1 MRANFAKAAATGD
14 EAPLYFYSHLFLSHP
29 ETRQLFPVS
38 MAHQRDRLFA
48 ALGDVVARVDDLEAL
63 VPILQQLGRDHRK
76 FGTLAAHYPAVG
88 ASLIA
93 TLEHFDDAWTPELAK
108 SWSEAYD
115 VVATVMIDAAEAAA
129 EQPAWWEADVVGHER
144 RTIDVAVLQIRPRA
158 RFDYAAG
165 QSVSLETDVRPKLWR
180 YYSPANAPRPGSAW
194 GGGRRLRR
202 APPPPPGGGLPPP
215 PPPAPGPGGL
225 GGPHAGAGGGGPV
238 SSALVRRVGVGDVL
252 RLGPPVGHLVL
263 HEDADRDLLL
273 VAGGLGLA
281 PLKALI
287 DHVARKGPARRVD
300 LYVGFRTEDP
310 IYDRADLQRPE
321 QEHPWLTVT
330 FAVPEEK
337 ISGLGHGDIGD
348 VVMRHGPWN
357 SRQVCVAG
365 PAVMVEDTV
374 ARLVQSGVP
383 TQRISSEVF
392 APSRPGPSVDGEVTE

>member
-1 MRANFAKAAATGD
+1 VDIPAMRANFAKAAATGD

-29 ETRQLFPVS
+29 EARALFPVS

-76 FGTLAAHYPAVG
+76 FGTVAAHYPAVG
-88 ASLIA
+88 ASLLA
-93 TLEHFDDAWTPELAK
+93 TLEHFDDEWTPELAK

-115 VVATVMIDAAEAAA
+115 VVATVMIEAAEAAA
-129 EQPAWWEADVVGHER
+129 EEPPWWEADVVGHER
-144 RTIDVAVLQIRPRA
+144 RTIDVAVLQVRPRA

-165 QSVSLETDVRPKLWR
+165 QSVSLETDLRPKLWR
-180 YYSPANAPRPGSAW
+180 YYSPANAPRPD
-194 GGGRRLRR
+194 
-202 APPPPPGGGLPPP
+202 GLMEIHVK
-215 PPPAPGPGGL
+215 ARD
-225 GGPHAGAGGGGPV
+225 GGPV

-263 HEDADRDLLL
+263 HDDSDRDLLL

-287 DHVARKGPARRVD
+287 DHVARKGPPRRVD
-300 LYVGFRTEDP
+300 LFAGFRSEDQ
-310 IYDRADLQRPE
+310 IYDRADLQRLE

-330 FAVPEEK
+330 FAVSEDK
-337 ISGLGHGDIGD
+337 ISGLEHGDIGD
-348 VVMRHGPWN
+348 VLMRHGPWN
-357 SRQVCVAG
+357 SREICVAG

-374 ARLVQSGVP
+374 SRLIASGVP
-383 TQRISSEVF
+383 NRRISSEVF

>member
-1 MRANFAKAAATGD
+1 VDIPAMRANFAKAAATGD

-29 ETRQLFPVS
+29 ETRALFPVS

-63 VPILQQLGRDHRK
+63 VPILRQLGRDHRK
-76 FGTLAAHYPAVG
+76 FGTVAAHYPAVG
-88 ASLIA
+88 GSLLA
-93 TLEHFDDAWTPELAK
+93 TLEHFDDEWTPELAK
-108 SWSEAYD
+108 DWTEAYTL
-115 VVATVMIDAAEAAA
+115 VAEVMIEAADAAA
-129 EQPAWWEADVVGHER
+129 EQPAWWDADVVAHER
-144 RTIDVAVLQIRPRA
+144 RTIDVAVLQVRPRA
-158 RFDYAAG
+158 RYDYQAG
-165 QSVSLETDVRPKLWR
+165 QSVSLETDLRPKLWR
-180 YYSPANAPRPGSAW
+180 YYSPANAPRPD
-194 GGGRRLRR
+194 
-202 APPPPPGGGLPPP
+202 GLMEI
-215 PPPAPGPGGL
+215 
-225 GGPHAGAGGGGPV
+225 HVKSRDGGPV
-238 SSALVRRVGVGDVL
+238 SSALVRRVGAGDVL

-263 HEDADRDLLL
+263 HDDSDRDLLL

-300 LYVGFRTEDP
+300 LYAGFRTEDQ
-310 IYDRADLQRPE
+310 IYDRADLRRLE

-330 FAVPEEK
+330 FAVSEDK
-337 ISGLGHGDIGD
+337 ISGLEHGDVGD

>member
-1 MRANFAKAAATGD
+1 VDIPAMRANFAKSAATGD

-29 ETRQLFPVS
+29 ETRALFPVS

-76 FGTLAAHYPAVG
+76 FGTVAAHYPAVG
-88 ASLIA
+88 GSLLA
-93 TLEHFDDAWTPELAK
+93 TLEHFDDEWTPELAK
-108 SWSEAYD
+108 DWTEAYTL
-115 VVATVMIDAAEAAA
+115 VAEVMIEAADSAA
-129 EQPAWWEADVVGHER
+129 EQPAWWDADVVAHER
-144 RTIDVAVLQIRPRA
+144 RTIDVAVLQVRPRA
-158 RFDYAAG
+158 RYDYQAG
-165 QSVSLETDVRPKLWR
+165 QSVSLETDLRPKLWR
-180 YYSPANAPRPGSAW
+180 YYSPANAPRPD
-194 GGGRRLRR
+194 
-202 APPPPPGGGLPPP
+202 GLMEI
-215 PPPAPGPGGL
+215 
-225 GGPHAGAGGGGPV
+225 HVKSRDGGPV
-238 SSALVRRVGVGDVL
+238 SSALVRRVGAGDVL

-263 HEDADRDLLL
+263 HDDSDRDLLL

-300 LYVGFRTEDP
+300 LYAGFRTEDQ
-310 IYDRADLQRPE
+310 IYDRADLRRLE

-330 FAVPEEK
+330 FAVSEDK
-337 ISGLGHGDIGD
+337 ISGLEHGDVGD

>member
-1 MRANFAKAAATGD
+1 VDIPAMRANFAKAAATGD

-29 ETRQLFPVS
+29 ETRALFPVS

-88 ASLIA
+88 ASLLA
-93 TLEHFDDAWTPELAK
+93 TLEHFDDEWTPELAK

-115 VVATVMIDAAEAAA
+115 VVATVMIEAAEAAA
-129 EQPAWWEADVVGHER
+129 ELPAWWEADVVGHER
-144 RTIDVAVLQIRPRA
+144 RTIDVAVLQVRPRA
-158 RFDYAAG
+158 RYDYVAG
-165 QSVSLETDVRPKLWR
+165 QSVSLETDLRPKLWR
-180 YYSPANAPRPGSAW
+180 YYSPANAPRPD
-194 GGGRRLRR
+194 
-202 APPPPPGGGLPPP
+202 GLMEIHVK
-215 PPPAPGPGGL
+215 ARD
-225 GGPHAGAGGGGPV
+225 GGPV
-238 SSALVRRVGVGDVL
+238 STALVRRVGVGDVL

-263 HEDADRDLLL
+263 HDDSDRDLLL

-281 PLKALI
+281 PLKALV

-300 LYVGFRTEDP
+300 LYVGFRTEDQ
-310 IYDRADLQRPE
+310 IYDRADLERLV

-330 FAVPEEK
+330 FAVSEDK
-337 ISGLGHGDIGD
+337 ISGLEHGDVGD

-357 SRQVCVAG
+357 SRQICVAG

-374 ARLVQSGVP
+374 GRLVQSGVP

>member
-1 MRANFAKAAATGD
+1 VDIPAMRANFAKAAATGD

-29 ETRQLFPVS
+29 ETRALFPVS

-88 ASLIA
+88 GSLLA
-93 TLEHFDDAWTPELAK
+93 TLEHFDDEWTPELAK

-115 VVATVMIDAAEAAA
+115 VVATVMIEAAEASA
-129 EQPAWWEADVVGHER
+129 ELPAWWEADVVGHER
-144 RTIDVAVLQIRPRA
+144 RTIDVAVLQVRPRA
-158 RFDYAAG
+158 KYDYAAG
-165 QSVSLETDVRPKLWR
+165 QSVSLETDLRPKLWR
-180 YYSPANAPRPGSAW
+180 YYSPANAPRPD
-194 GGGRRLRR
+194 
-202 APPPPPGGGLPPP
+202 GLMEIHVK
-215 PPPAPGPGGL
+215 ARD
-225 GGPHAGAGGGGPV
+225 GGPV

-263 HEDADRDLLL
+263 HDDSDRDLLL

-281 PLKALI
+281 PLKALV

-300 LYVGFRTEDP
+300 LYVGFRTEDQ
-310 IYDRADLQRPE
+310 IYDRVALERLV

-330 FAVPEEK
+330 FAVSEDK
-337 ISGLGHGDIGD
+337 VSGLEHGDVGD